1 MRAQSKTKEQ
11 LINELN
17 KPRQR
22 ITEQNRLE
30 DRRKQAEEALRGSE
44 NYYRTLVENLPQ
56 KIFLK
61 DKNSVYLSCNEN
73 YSRDLKIRPDE
84 IMGKTDYNFYPKELA
99 KKYRADDKR
108 IVESGKTEDIEETY
122 IQDGK
127 EVIVHTV
134 KTPVKDEKGKVVGI
148 LGIFWDIT
156 KRKRA
161 EDDLRKYREQLEEM
175 VEKRTA
181 ELRMVN
187 EQLQREI
194 TERRRTEEVLREY
207 QRAIEGSQD
216 MIAVVDQNHNYLL
229 ANKAFLKYRGMD
241 RERVIGRS
249 VPEVLGKDVFERVVK
264 KNLDTCFQGE
274 VVQYEMKYTY
284 PEFGERDLLVSYF
297 PIEGPEGVN
306 RIASVIQDITERKRT
321 EDALRESERRYRAL
335 FEGSRDAIYITT
347 REGEIVD
354 ANQSMID
361 LFGYRREEII
371 GLNAR
376 KTYVC
381 PEDRTK
387 FQQEIEREG
396 YVRDYE
402 IKLRKKDGTEME
414 CLLTATVRRAD
425 GSIAGYQGIIRDIT
439 EHKQVLNELRTEKQ
453 RFQTLSENAPFG
465 MVMIDK
471 DGTFEYTNPKFRE
484 LFGYDL
490 NDVPNGKTWFRKAYP
505 DPTYRHHVI
514 STWINDLEG
523 FKSGEKRPRTFT
535 VTCKGGTEKIIN
547 FIPVQLETGENL
559 IACENITELK
569 RAEEAFRRSEEAAKR
584 LAQEHAIMAEIGRI
598 ISSTLS
604 IEEVYERFAEEVH
617 KLIRFDRIAI
627 NIINPKDDTITV
639 AYATGVD
646 IEGRRVGDVVPLPGT
661 FTEETMRTR
670 SNLLIQTE
678 DPKEL
683 IDRLPGLS
691 SSFQAGFRSMISV
704 PLISKDQV
712 IGALHFRLIK
722 PYAYSE
728 RDLRLGERVG
738 NQIAGAIANAQLYAE
753 RERAEEEKAALQEQ
767 LRQSQKMEAIGR
779 LAGGIAHDFNNLLTV
794 IKGYSQLSRIELK
807 EGDPLR
813 GNIDEIQNATERA
826 ASLTRQLLAFSRR
839 QVMEMK
845 VLDLNTLLRDLDKM
859 LRRVIGEDLEL
870 VTLLA
875 EDLGRV
881 KADPGQIE
889 QVIMNLAVNGR
900 DAMPNGGKLT
910 IETANVELDEFY
922 ARSHM
927 DVKPGRYVMFSVSD
941 TGVGI
946 TPEVKERVF
955 EPFFTTK
962 EKGKGTGLGLS
973 TAYGIVKQ
981 SEGNIWVYS
990 EPGKGTTFKIYLQ
1003 RVDEPLE
1010 ELREKMVGE
1019 ELPRGRET
1027 VLVVE
1032 DEEKVRKLIVE
1043 ILGRQGYRV
1052 LEASH
1057 GDEALL
1063 IHEKHDGPIHLN
1075 LVDVVMPG
1083 MSGSELAKRLT
1094 SLRPETKILYMSG
1107 YTDNAIVH
1115 HGVLARGVN
1124 YIQKPF
1130 TMDGLTRK
1138 VREVLDKD
1146 SRPAV

>member
-1 MRAQSKTKEQ
+1 MRGQNKTKGQ
-11 LINELN
+11 FINEFN
-17 KPRQR
+17 KPPQR
-22 ITEQNRLE
+22 IIEQDRLK
-30 DRRKQAEEALRGSE
+30 DKRRHTKQAFRESE

-84 IMGKTDYNFYPKELA
+84 ITRKTDYDFYPRELA
-99 KKYRADDKR
+99 KKYRTDDKR
-108 IVESGKTEDIEETY
+108 IIESGKTEDIEERY

-134 KTPVKDEKGKVVGI
+134 KTPIKDKRGKIIGV

-156 KRKRA
+156 KQKSA
-161 EDDLRKYREQLEEM
+161 EDDLRKYREQPEEM

-181 ELRMVN
+181 ELKMVN

-216 MIAVVDQNHNYLL
+216 IIAVVNQNYNYLL
-229 ANKAFLKYRGMD
+229 ANKAFLKYRSMD
-241 RERVIGRS
+241 REQVIGRS

-264 KNLDTCFQGE
+264 KNLNTCFQGK

-297 PIEGPEGVN
+297 PIEDPNGVN
-306 RIASVIQDITERKRT
+306 RVASVIRDITERKQA
-321 EDALRESERRYRAL
+321 ESALRESERRYRDL

-354 ANQSMID
+354 ANQSMLN
-361 LFGYRREEII
+361 LFGYSREEII

-376 KTYVC
+376 RTYVY
-381 PEDRTK
+381 PEDRKK

-414 CLLTATVRRAD
+414 CLLTATVRWDDRN
-425 GSIAGYQGIIRDIT
+425 IAGYQGIIRDIS
-439 EHKQVLNELRTEKQ
+439 EHK
-453 RFQTLSENAPFG
+453 
-465 MVMIDK
+465 
-471 DGTFEYTNPKFRE
+471 
-484 LFGYDL
+484 
-490 NDVPNGKTWFRKAYP
+490 
-505 DPTYRHHVI
+505 
-514 STWINDLEG
+514 
-523 FKSGEKRPRTFT
+523 
-535 VTCKGGTEKIIN
+535 
-547 FIPVQLETGENL
+547 
-559 IACENITELK
+559 
-569 RAEEAFRRSEEAAKR
+569 RSEEALLESEERYRTAI
-584 LAQEHAIMAEIGRI
+584 EHSNDGVI
-598 ISSTLS
+598 IDRGGQHLFVNQKLV
-604 IEEVYERFAEEVH
+604 EMFGYDKAEEIVGKPLSVIVH
-617 KLIRFDRIAI
+617 PDDLKRVKEIAL
-627 NIINPKDDTITV
+627 
-639 AYATGVD
+639 
-646 IEGRRVGDVVPLPGT
+646 RRQKGEVVPSRYEFKGI
-661 FTEETMRTR
+661 RK
-670 SNLLIQTE
+670 NG
-678 DPKEL
+678 EL
-683 IDRLPGLS
+683 IDTEVSATKTIYRGEVVS
-691 SSFQAGFRSMISV
+691 
-704 PLISKDQV
+704 LIYLRD
-712 IGALHFRLIK
+712 IT
-722 PYAYSE
+722 E
-728 RDLRLGERVG
+728 RK
-738 NQIAGAIANAQLYAE
+738 
-753 RERAEEEKAALQEQ
+753 RAEKEMGALQEQ

-794 IKGYSQLSRIELK
+794 IKGYSQLSYIELK

-826 ASLTRQLLAFSRR
+826 ASLTQQLLAFSRR

-845 VLDLNTLLRDLDKM
+845 ILDLNTLLRDLDKM
-859 LRRVIGEDLEL
+859 LRRVIGEDIEL

-875 EDLGRV
+875 EDLGRI
-881 KADPGQIE
+881 KADPGQIQ
-889 QVIMNLAVNGR
+889 QVIMNLAVNSR

-910 IETANVELDEFY
+910 IETANVELDESY
-922 ARSHM
+922 ARSHV

-941 TGVGI
+941 TGVGM
-946 TPEVKERVF
+946 TPEVRERIF

-981 SEGNIWVYS
+981 SGGNIWVYS

-1003 RVDEPLE
+1003 RGDEPLE
-1010 ELREKMVGE
+1010 ELREKMIGE
-1019 ELPRGRET
+1019 ELPCGKET

-1043 ILGRQGYRV
+1043 ILARQGYRV
-1052 LEASH
+1052 LEASDA
-1057 GDEALL
+1057 DEALL
-1063 IHEKHDGPIHLN
+1063 IHEKHDGPIHLT

-1083 MSGSELAKRLT
+1083 MSGSELAKRLA
-1094 SLRPETKILYMSG
+1094 SLNPKMRILYMSG
-1107 YTDNAIVH
+1107 YTDNTIVH
-1115 HGVLARGVN
+1115 HGVLEKGVN

-1130 TMDGLTRK
+1130 TMEGLARK

-1146 SRPAV
+1146 SKPAG